1 MNALKSQK
9 SAGIDFE
16 AEAKHALSEHEVD
29 RVVENL
35 EASLPRAG
43 DSELEVYMRPFKPYK
58 RLLKKEEFHALHH
71 VFLTGTQE
79 ARNAARDELVYRN
92 IRLVLAI
99 GLKMSHRGLDLLDLL
114 QEGCI
119 GMLRAL
125 EKYESERG
133 FAFST
138 YATWWIR
145 QAMSRAIADK
155 NTRGAMRMPV
165 HLQESLFTV
174 RKNAAIFYKEHRRW
188 PSDLELFYAVR
199 EGGTTG
205 GATIS
210 LQDVVEI
217 RRNMLDESI
226 SLNSPAIL
234 RSAEGSEELQDTLP
248 DKQNIE
254 AVVEARRMLEKYR
267 QAYARIAVAVDSLAP
282 RTAMVL
288 RLRLGLGDFDPMTLE
303 EVGQRYE
310 VTRER
315 IRQIEVKAFEEL
327 GKILNGV
334 SEDEIVRI
342 VNALDEIEK
351 IAAS

>member
-1 MNALKSQK
+1 MNALKKEK
-9 SAGIDFE
+9 SSGIDFD
-16 AEAKHALSEHEVD
+16 AEAKHALSDEAVD
-29 RVVENL
+29 RVVENFQTG
-35 EASLPRAG
+35 LPRKS
-43 DSELEVYMRPFKPYK
+43 DSELELYMRPFKPYK
-58 RLLKKEEFHALHH
+58 RLLKREEFLALHQ

-114 QEGCI
+114 QEGYF
-119 GMLRAL
+119 GMIRAL

-145 QAMSRAIADK
+145 QSMSRAIQDK
-155 NTRGAMRMPV
+155 NTHGGMRLPV
-165 HLQESLFTV
+165 HLQESLYTV
-174 RKNAAIFYKEHRRW
+174 RKHAAIFYKEHHRW

-199 EGGTTG
+199 QDGTAK

-217 RRNMLDESI
+217 HRNMLDVSI
-226 SLNSPAIL
+226 SLNSPAKND
-234 RSAEGSEELQDTLP
+234 EDNYELQDTLP
-248 DKQNIE
+248 AKQNVE

-267 QAYARIAVAVDSLAP
+267 QAYARIETAVDTLAP

-310 VTRER
+310 VTRQR
-315 IRQIEVKAFEEL
+315 IEQIEKKAFEEL

-334 SEDEIVRI
+334 TEDEIVRI
-342 VNALDEIEK
+342 VNAVEDIEK
-351 IAAS
+351 IAAST